1 MALNPVDI
9 EVLEVAWKSSNAVNQ
24 QLNSQAVLS
33 TLPGVSEDD
42 FYDSLE
48 IMERSGYVKRS
59 REIAPRPPSFSLTSR
74 GVLKHLEELG
84 EVRLIQIDVEQA
96 IAEKPDSTQSQI
108 VTKTNHPPLGVA
120 AIIDMLEDQ
129 GDIRV
134 RRGID
139 GTVKISQV
147 NAALRR
153 RVKDGDY

>member
-9 EVLEVAWKSSNAVNQ
+9 EVLEAAWKSSSAMNQ
-24 QLNSQAVLS
+24 QLNSQTVLS
-33 TLPGVSEDD
+33 TLNGVSEDE

-74 GVLKHLEELG
+74 GVLKQLEELG
-84 EVRLIQIDVEQA
+84 ELRRIQIEVEQA
-96 IAEKPDSTQSQI
+96 IADKPDSTQSEI
-108 VTKTNHPPLGVA
+108 VAQTNHPPLVVA
-120 AIIDMLEDQ
+120 AFIDMLEGR
-129 GDIRV
+129 GDIGV